1 MKIAIDISQICYQGS
16 GVARY
21 VEQLIQH
28 LIKNDNNNQYLLYG
42 NSMRQKKILL
52 DFINK
57 MKKINRNIEYK
68 VITMPQTLADIL
80 WNKLHILPIEN
91 LIGKVDLFH
100 ASDWVEPPVKKALK
114 VTTIHDLLV
123 FKYPS
128 YFTQEIIDTQKRR
141 ISWVLTE
148 SDMVIVDS
156 HTTKKDLIELFD
168 FPQEK
173 IRVVYP
179 GISSDFKKQ
188 TEENMKEVREKF
200 NLKKPYI
207 LSVGTREPR
216 KNVDKTIEAFDKIK
230 DSINYDLIIVGKLG
244 WGPDKR
250 SADNRVKLLGYVD
263 DRYLPSLYSA
273 ASCFVYPSLYEGFG
287 FPILEAMACG
297 CSVVTSKGGSLSEV
311 GGKYAQYVDPLDS
324 KSIASGIKKIIE
336 GLDKKTLNEAATW
349 AKSFNWDNTAK
360 EIIKIYNTL
369 LLSR

>member
-21 VEQLIQH
+21 VEQLVEH
-28 LIKNDNNNQYLLYG
+28 MLKNDLGNRYFLYG

-52 DFINK
+52 DFVSK
-57 MKKINRNIEYK
+57 MKKINVNVEYK
-68 VITMPQTLADIL
+68 IITLPQTVADII
-80 WNKLHILPIEN
+80 WNKLHILPIED
-91 LIGKVDLFH
+91 LIGKVDIFH
-100 ASDWVEPPVKKALK
+100 ASDWVEPPVKKAIK

-141 ISWVLTE
+141 ISWVLME

-156 HTTKKDLIELFD
+156 RSTKKDLIELFD
-168 FPQEK
+168 FSENK
-173 IRVVYP
+173 IKVVYP
-179 GISSDFKKQ
+179 GISSNFKKQ
-188 TEENMKEVREKF
+188 TEENIKVAMEKF
-200 NLKKPYI
+200 NLKRPYI

-230 DSINYDLIIVGKLG
+230 DSIDHDLVIVGKLG

-250 SADNRVKLLGYVD
+250 SPDDRVKLLGYVD
-263 DRYLPSLYSA
+263 DKYLPSLYSG

-297 CSVVTSKGGSLSEV
+297 CGVITSKGGSLSEV
-311 GGKYAQYVDPLDS
+311 GCNYAVYIDPLDPL
-324 KSIASGIKKIIE
+324 SIAEGIKKVIK
-336 GLDKKTLNEAATW
+336 GLDEKTLNEAIIW
-349 AKSFNWDNTAK
+349 ARSFNWDYSSK
-360 EIIKIYNTL
+360 EIIKIYNSL
-369 LLSR
+369 YPI

>member
-21 VEQLIQH
+21 VEQLVEH
-28 LIKNDNNNQYLLYG
+28 MIKNDDKNQYLLYG

-52 DFINK
+52 DFIYK
-57 MKKINRNIEYK
+57 MKKLNSNIENK
-68 VITMPQTLADIL
+68 IIAMPQTLADIL

-91 LIGKVDLFH
+91 LIGEVDIFH

-123 FKYPS
+123 FKYPG

-141 ISWVLTE
+141 ISWVLAE
-148 SDMVIVDS
+148 SNMVIVDS
-156 HTTKKDLIELFD
+156 HTTKNDLIDLFD
-168 FPQEK
+168 FPKDK
-173 IRVVYP
+173 IKVVYP
-179 GISSDFKKQ
+179 GISSNFRRQ
-188 TEENMKEVREKF
+188 SEEKIREVREKF
-200 NLKKPYI
+200 SLKNPYI

-230 DSINYDLIIVGKLG
+230 DLFDFDLVIVGKLG

-250 SADNRVKLLGYVD
+250 SGDDRVKLLGYVD
-263 DRYLPSLYSA
+263 DKYLPSLYSA

-297 CSVVTSKGGSLSEV
+297 SGVVTSKGGSLSEI
-311 GGKYAQYVDPLDS
+311 GGKYAVYIDPLDS
-324 KSIASGIKKIIE
+324 SSIASAILKVIK
-336 GLDKKTLNEAATW
+336 GLDKKTINDAASW
-349 AKSFNWDNTAK
+349 ARSFNWDHTAR
-360 EIIKIYNTL
+360 EIIKIYNSL
-369 LLSR
+369 H